1 MHDHL
6 LAFPTIGWEITT
18 LPSEGVVCIRLPYL
32 PLEHESLAEAY
43 SGKPHAMTIEQARE
57 FRDALTRSIERI
69 DDQPPGPQFAG
80 KAARHREQMQQRRN
94 AERRKRDRRQQA
106 QR

>member
-1 MHDHL
+1 
-6 LAFPTIGWEITT
+6 
-18 LPSEGVVCIRLPYL
+18 
-32 PLEHESLAEAY
+32 
-43 SGKPHAMTIEQARE
+43 MTIEQARE

-69 DDQPPGPQFAG
+69 DDQPPVPQFAG